1 MIINCSIKYLQQI
14 NCNLIINVSV
24 HKNSYFLL
32 LSISYCLRI
41 HYCIAQLSYSFY
53 IRFYYCIIIFMFF
66 IAFVYDF
73 IIYQNIENRRFL
85 LMRLSDKNYIEN
97 SLAQNNQLFFIHFI
111 SFSNNTPINI
121 ILMPKKNYENA
132 IETSIYIFIIS
143 VKFILGLKG

>member
-14 NCNLIINVSV
+14 NCKLIINVSV

-41 HYCIAQLSYSFY
+41 HYCIAQLSCSFY

-73 IIYQNIENRRFL
+73 IIYQNIQNRRFL
-85 LMRLSDKNYIEN
+85 LMRLSDKNYFEN

-121 ILMPKKNYENA
+121 ILMPQKNYENA
-132 IETSIYIFIIS
+132 IETQRYIFIIS